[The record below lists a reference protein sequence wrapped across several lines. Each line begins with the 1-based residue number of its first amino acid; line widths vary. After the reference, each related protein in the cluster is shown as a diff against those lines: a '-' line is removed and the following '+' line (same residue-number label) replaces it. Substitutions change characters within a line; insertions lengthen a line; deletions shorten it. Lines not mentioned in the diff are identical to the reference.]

1 MDDPPSGLLS
11 DRFDLGELLGSGGSA
26 SVFAALD
33 TTTGDRIALKVLHPH
48 LSNSV
53 AAREAFFVE
62 ARAVVGLRHPNI
74 VGVLDFGVHE
84 GSGEPLAW
92 IALEL
97 APGLTLAEHVE
108 RFGSLG
114 WREALAVGDG
124 VLRALEAAHAAGV
137 VHRDVSPANVM
148 VGAAGDGGVGG
159 VGGTGGDHGAGSVA
173 GLSISAD
180 AVRLVDFG
188 LADAAGRP
196 TLAAD
201 ILRSEPEPSTGA
213 PLGVLGSANYMSPE
227 QARGLPVDERGDL
240 YQVGAVLHFALTAQP
255 PFLRPTVTGVMRAHV
270 SAPPAVPS
278 VQRTGVPRGVDR
290 LVVKA
295 LLKDPAQRFVSAG
308 VMRAEVL
315 ALLAR
320 GPGRPVVPAAL
331 AAGTRADGAEP
342 GSTVASSPVA
352 DGAERGSTVAG
363 GAVPAGTGAGASLTA
378 RTVRAPQPSDVATAR
393 LDQANGDAG
402 AHPSATAPPL
412 PIAAPAPA
420 GRTSVRGIMVAA
432 VVLTA
437 TVVAVAW
444 TLSLGAAPSSTD
456 AVPQPSTPA
465 IVDPALAV
473 GAAPG
478 GAGASGAATPT
489 PAPAPTAPAVSR
501 VVAVPALVGVD
512 LSAARA
518 SLQSAGLAVGA
529 VSQRDSASPAGT
541 VLSSSPDST
550 AALTPGASV
559 DLVVASGSNAVPVV
573 TGLAQNEAVARLQSA
588 GFAVVVAVRA
598 QQDVP
603 VGQVLTSDPAAASVL
618 SLGSVVTITLADPGP
633 PAGTP
638 APTPSAPSPTAVPT
652 SSATPG
658 PAPAAR

>member
-1 MDDPPSGLLS
+1 MDAPPSGLLS
-11 DRFDLGELLGSGGSA
+11 ERFDLGELLGSGGSA
-26 SVFAALD
+26 SVFVAVD
-33 TTTGDRIALKVLHPH
+33 TTTGERIALKVLHPH

-108 RFGSLG
+108 RSGPLG

-148 VGAAGDGGVGG
+148 VGEAGAGGA
-159 VGGTGGDHGAGSVA
+159 DGAGSGA
-173 GLSISAD
+173 GTGTGAGSGAGVPISAD

-201 ILRSEPEPSTGA
+201 ILRTEPEPPTDA
-213 PLGVLGSANYMSPE
+213 QLGVLGSANYMSPE

-240 YQVGAVLHFALTAQP
+240 YQVGALLHFALTAQP

-278 VQRTGVPRGVDR
+278 VLRTGTPRGVDR
-290 LVVKA
+290 LVVRA

-320 GPGRPVVPAAL
+320 GPGRPAA
-331 AAGTRADGAEP
+331 
-342 GSTVASSPVA
+342 PVA
-352 DGAERGSTVAG
+352 
-363 GAVPAGTGAGASLTA
+363 PATMAA
-378 RTVRAPQPSDVATAR
+378 RAVRAPRPPDLATAR
-393 LDQANGDAG
+393 QDLAPSNSG
-402 AHPSATAPPL
+402 AHPDATSPPHPVAL
-412 PIAAPAPA
+412 PAAA
-420 GRTSVRGIMVAA
+420 GRSSVRGIVVAA

-444 TLSLGAAPSSTD
+444 TLSLSAAPSSTS

-465 IVDPALAV
+465 IVDPAVAV
-473 GAAPG
+473 GASPG
-478 GAGASGAATPT
+478 GVGASGAATASPAPVPST
-489 PAPAPTAPAVSR
+489 PAASR

-512 LSAARA
+512 LSAARV

-529 VSQRDSASPAGT
+529 VTQRDSASPAGT

-573 TGLAQNEAVARLQSA
+573 TGLGQNEAVARLQSA
-588 GFAVVVAVRA
+588 GFAVVVTVRA
-598 QQDVP
+598 QKGVP
-603 VGQVLTSDPAAASVL
+603 VGQVLACDPAAASVL
-618 SLGSVVTITLADPGP
+618 TLGSVVTITLADPGP

-638 APTPSAPSPTAVPT
+638 SPTPSAPSSTAVPT
-652 SSATPG
+652 SSATP
-658 PAPAAR
+658 APGSAAR